1 VTIEAVEHRKIG
13 HASARAEI
21 CSGIV
26 ALLPT
31 SLAAN

>member
-26 ALLPT
+26 VWSMA
-31 SLAAN
+31 

>member
-26 ALLPT
+26 GQHDP
-31 SLAAN
+31 